1 MHATQ
6 CFRRGD
12 YASCSKVKCMSKPT
26 SRRITS
32 AIDDRPM
39 HPNNPTN
46 GNIKDIHELYAIRQ
60 QHQLAAGVM
69 SHTTLSPQVQTSLE
83 QHRANLLLQQ
93 LSVAAS
99 VGVGSGV
106 GARSAGTTSDLLHH
120 SHHPLNR
127 STISQLSSTTNEL
140 FNTSRAIESALVSRE
155 IERIQRE
162 NNFLSQLAATL
173 HLQQEAKAQRAQ
185 AQAQQ
190 SMNMASMNRLVG
202 QQALPTAGATG
213 RLNNIHTTSGTSKL
227 GTGKSMTMSMNTRV
241 DASSSKAD
249 QVALNEVYHQE
260 LLKRTAIAN
269 KPMNEVAHTNTN
281 LNTNSN
287 RLNTPNCAV
296 SNLQGHTRERDAVN
310 DYLQRM
316 NNDPQTSPSQQQK
329 RRFS

>member
-32 AIDDRPM
+32 ATDDRPM

-46 GNIKDIHELYAIRQ
+46 GNIKDLHELYAIRQ

-69 SHTTLSPQVQTSLE
+69 SHTSLSPRVQTSLE

-93 LSVAAS
+93 LSVSAS

-106 GARSAGTTSDLLHH
+106 GVRSAGTTSDLLHH
-120 SHHPLNR
+120 SHHPPNR
-127 STISQLSSTTNEL
+127 STISQLSSATNEL
-140 FNTSRAIESALVSRE
+140 FNTSRAIESALVSLE

-173 HLQQEAKAQRAQ
+173 HLQQQSQ
-185 AQAQQ
+185 VQQ
-190 SMNMASMNRLVG
+190 TMNIASMNRLVG

-213 RLNNIHTTSGTSKL
+213 RLNNIHTTSDTSKL
-227 GTGKSMTMSMNTRV
+227 GTGKSMIMSLNTRV
-241 DASSSKAD
+241 DTSSSSKTG
-249 QVALNEVYHQE
+249 QEALNEVYHQA

-269 KPMNEVAHTNTN
+269 KPMNEVAHINTN
-281 LNTNSN
+281 LNTHSN
-287 RLNTPNCAV
+287 RLNTPNSAV
-296 SNLQGHTRERDAVN
+296 SNLQGRIRERDAVN

-316 NNDPQTSPSQQQK
+316 NNDPQTSPSPSQK
-329 RRFS
+329 QKKRFS